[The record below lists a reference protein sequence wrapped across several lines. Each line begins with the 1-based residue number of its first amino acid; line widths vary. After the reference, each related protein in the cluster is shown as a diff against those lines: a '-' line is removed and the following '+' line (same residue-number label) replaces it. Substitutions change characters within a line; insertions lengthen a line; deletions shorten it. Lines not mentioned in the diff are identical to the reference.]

1 MSDVVVLGGGGDMAR
16 VAVTKLLTLDDECG
30 LTLAD
35 RDAGAAERLAAE
47 LGGGRL
53 DVRQVDIF
61 DPALLREAVSGARLV
76 MNCTGPYYRTARPV
90 LEACVESGVDYVD
103 MCDDEDS
110 ALSLLELD
118 ARAREGG
125 VLALICCGIAP
136 GLLNVLAR
144 SAADALDETRD
155 IELAW
160 VSGQTPPVEGK
171 PAGSVGVIEHVL
183 HCCVGDCATVRGGR
197 RTHVPA
203 FTYGKV
209 IGFPQPLGPYRVFE
223 LGHAEPA

>member
-1 MSDVVVLGGGGDMAR
+1 MGNVVVVGGGGDMAR
-16 VAVTKLLTLDDECG
+16 VAVTKLLALDEDCR

-35 RDAGAAERLAAE
+35 RDTNGAERLSRE

-53 DVRQVDIF
+53 AVRHVDIF
-61 DPALLREAVSGARLV
+61 DPGLLREVLSGARLV

-90 LEACVESGVDYVD
+90 LEACVECGVDYVD

-118 ARAREGG
+118 DEAREKGITS
-125 VLALICCGIAP
+125 LICCGIAP
-136 GLLNVLAR
+136 GLVNVLAR
-144 SAADALDETRD
+144 SAADTLDEVSE

-160 VSGQTPPVEGK
+160 VSGQTPPAEGR
-171 PAGSVGVIEHVL
+171 PTGSVGVIEHML
-183 HCCVGDCATVRGGR
+183 HCCVGDCATVRGGA

-203 FTYGKV
+203 FAYGKV
-209 IGFPQPLGPYRVFE
+209 VDFPRAARSL
-223 LGHAEPA
+223 